1 MYVPLPSQTA
11 QGSLVCCMACAAG
24 SSHTFIFSSSAIR
37 REGLDHKTTQI
48 NETIILQLG
57 FWPCPPPPV
66 EVGRFCLAS
75 GNLPVRLRDITH
87 LGIGESSA
95 NFIHQILLS
104 EEFCMLC
111 WARKAGFTAFVHDRP
126 FSSCMSVHLIYA

>member
-1 MYVPLPSQTA
+1 MFHCPHRLRRAHWCVAWPVLLGVHTLLFSAPVPSEEKAWTTKQ
-11 QGSLVCCMACAAG
+11 
-24 SSHTFIFSSSAIR
+24 
-37 REGLDHKTTQI
+37 HKS
-48 NETIILQLG
+48 NETTILQLG

-66 EVGRFCLAS
+66 KVGRFCLAS

-104 EEFCMLC
+104 EEFCMLY
-111 WARKAGFTAFVHDRP
+111 WARKAGFTAFVHDCP
-126 FSSCMSVHLIYA
+126 FSSCMSVQLIYA